1 MKKDR
6 QHYFDE
12 LGEKTF
18 NEYMSQYDVSRRKY
32 LIFSQLL
39 KQISLDEKQ
48 VLEIG
53 CGTGQ
58 FSQEIQRRSKSLT
71 VLDIGPNLVKNVS
84 ATLGCIGLA
93 GDATVLPFPDN
104 SFTVVISSECIE
116 HTPDPEAA
124 IKEMCRVC
132 KPGGYICFTTPNKL
146 WYPLLLLSH
155 LLGIRKFSGI
165 ENWIFPHRAKTFLKQ
180 NTMNNIKMSGCH
192 LWPFQLKFTQSLL
205 YRADI
210 YGKWLYPFMI
220 NFGVVAQ
227 KR

>member
-1 MKKDR
+1 MKKDK
-6 QHYFDE
+6 QQYFDK
-12 LGEKTF
+12 LGEETF
-18 NEYMSQYDVSRRKY
+18 NEYMSQHDVSSRKY

-39 KQISLDEKQ
+39 SKMSLNEKQ

-58 FSQEIQRRSKSLT
+58 FSMEIQGRSKSLT

-84 ATLGCIGLA
+84 GTLGCIGTV
-93 GDATVLPFPDN
+93 GDATGLPFPDN
-104 SFTVVISSECIE
+104 SFELIISSECIE

-132 KPGGYICFTTPNKL
+132 KPDGYICFTTPNKL

-155 LLGIRKFSGI
+155 LFGIRKFSGI
-165 ENWIFPHRAKTFLKQ
+165 ENWIFPHHAKKVLKQ
-180 NTMNNIKMSGCH
+180 NAMNDIKISGCH

-205 YRADI
+205 HRADK
-210 YGKWLYPFMI
+210 YGKWLYPLMI

-227 KR
+227 KS